1 MNINPSNIFDFNN
14 TLDDFLKHSEKLIHY
29 HRLSNPVYSAYT
41 NHLEKTTDQVNK
53 LEDIIFL
60 PVELFK
66 THQIITNNGSV
77 DKVFESSGTTG
88 TTTSKHYIHDISIYK
103 KSYLTGFQYFYGNP
117 GDYCILAMLPSY
129 SERSGSSLITM
140 MEGLIS
146 RSIHP
151 CSGFYNK
158 DYKKLKNVLL
168 TLEKNQQ
175 KTLLIGVSF
184 ALTEFAEKNP
194 MNLEHTIVM
203 ETGGMKGRREEITRE
218 ELHQLLSK
226 QLGIQKVHSE
236 YGMTELL
243 SQAYSKGHGRFKT
256 PPWMKILI
264 RDPYD
269 PFSYLHHGKTGGI
282 NIIDLAN
289 IYSCPFIATRDLG
302 KMHPDG
308 TFEVLGRFDQSDTRG
323 CNMLML

>member
-1 MNINPSNIFDFNN
+1 MNITPSNIFDINR
-14 TLDDFLKHSEKLIHY
+14 LGDLLKHSEELVHY
-29 HRLSNPVYSAYT
+29 HRSSNPVYSSYI
-41 NHLEKTTDQVNK
+41 NHLGKTTDQVNK

-66 THQIITNNGSV
+66 TQQIITNNSSV

-129 SERSGSSLITM
+129 SERAGSSLVTM

-146 RSIHP
+146 QSIHP

-168 TLEKNQQ
+168 NLEKEQQ

-184 ALTEFAEKNP
+184 ALAEFAEKNP

-203 ETGGMKGRREEITRE
+203 ETGGMKGRREEITRK

-226 QLGIQKVHSE
+226 QFGIRKVHSE

-289 IYSCPFIATRDLG
+289 IYSCPFIATQDLG

-323 CNMLML
+323 CNLLIV